1 MEGLTVP
8 LISVVGIFGSWCV
21 WLSLAHYRNR
31 EEIKVNTITMQN
43 MIQDISE
50 IKQMQTGMNNKMD
63 IYIAQE
69 NQFLKGAFIFM
80 QNVMPK
86 KDGH

>member
-8 LISVVGIFGSWCV
+8 LISVIGIFGSWCV

-43 MIQDISE
+43 MIQDIAE

-80 QNVMPK
+80 QNVMK
-86 KDGH
+86 KE